1 LDKTSESSLAHEPL
15 GNFQKSF
22 DNHIYSMA
30 IAYSPVVAAV
40 LFVLTTILRLTW
52 YGMHVQREESE
63 HAARRDLN
71 PEQLRREWKFRQ
83 DTRLLVGS
91 ANLFNAA
98 AWLLFAIPIMQMA
111 WVLSRR
117 GKRNVTLHCTIVFFA
132 LAGII
137 TEVIS
142 RLLVFGRSSS
152 ATWIS
157 SSFNMGVWL
166 PDDISNE
173 PDDMGWKALEISFT
187 VFHGLLSFIDSFEW
201 FCLFIILVCTAY
213 SVVTMQDRVFNI
225 WWARFGLLVAV
236 LSIFDL
242 AAGIVLFTDNHKFIR
257 AAIGISAVNMIFF
270 LPAWLIMLAIQLPK
284 ALPNYDPGLDFEL
297 TQA

>member
-1 LDKTSESSLAHEPL
+1 MT
-15 GNFQKSF
+15 
-22 DNHIYSMA
+22 
-30 IAYSPVVAAV
+30 IAYSPVIAAA

-52 YGMHVQREESE
+52 YGMHISREESE
-63 HAARRDLN
+63 RVARRDLN
-71 PEQLRREWKFRQ
+71 PEQIRREWQFRQ
-83 DTRLLVGS
+83 NLRLLVGS
-91 ANLFNAA
+91 SNLINAA

-117 GKRNVTLHCTIVFFA
+117 GKRKVTLHCTIVFFA

-142 RLLVFGRSSS
+142 RCLVFGRTSS
-152 ATWIS
+152 AIWIS
-157 SSFNMGVWL
+157 STFNMDIWL
-166 PDDISNE
+166 PDGVSNV
-173 PDDMGWKALEISFT
+173 PDDMGWKALEVTYT

-201 FCLFIILVCTAY
+201 FCLFIILVCTAH
-213 SVVTMQDRVFNI
+213 SVVSMQDRVFNI
-225 WWARFGLLVAV
+225 WWARFGLLVAL

-242 AAGIVLFTDNHKFIR
+242 AAGIVLFNDDHHFIR
-257 AAIGISAVNMIFF
+257 AAMGVSAVNMIFF
-270 LPAWLIMLAIQLPK
+270 LPTWLIMLAIQLPK